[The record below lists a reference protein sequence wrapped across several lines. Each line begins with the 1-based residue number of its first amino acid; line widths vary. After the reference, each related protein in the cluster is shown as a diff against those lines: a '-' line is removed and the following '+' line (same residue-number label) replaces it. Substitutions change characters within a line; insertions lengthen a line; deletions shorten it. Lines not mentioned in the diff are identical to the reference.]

1 MPSPLQHH
9 IDERSHPAGCGLLSV
24 PLGWLAQKL
33 PTYPITNYQILRY
46 DKALKLLDK
55 KTAQALFTTLVFVLA
70 LMFAYAAWRVLF
82 AFLFAIFFAY
92 LVEAPVGRLQR
103 ILRGSRNAAIT
114 VVYLI
119 FIAGLVLVM
128 ALAAPPVIQEAQ
140 TLLQKSPQLA
150 EQISG
155 GQITRQ
161 VATQH
166 GWSEETQERIQSFL
180 MNHRGEIISAVQ
192 NLVFRAAR
200 TLQGMWWLLLVPI
213 LAIFF
218 LKDGRKFGD
227 IIINSVED
235 IDNRQIVSATV
246 EQMNSM
252 LGDFLR
258 AQLLLA
264 ALAMVVIT
272 IVLSASRVPYA
283 VAIGPAAGA
292 LEFIPVIGPF
302 LGIVLVLGV
311 AFLTGYNHL
320 FWILVF
326 LLVWRGL
333 QDYVNSPRILGDKLK
348 LHPLAVLFGVLA
360 GGEVAGVIGVF
371 LSIPVLATL
380 RILWHTWQLYR
391 RSPAKRLEFRHT
403 DVAR

>member
-1 MPSPLQHH
+1 M
-9 IDERSHPAGCGLLSV
+9 
-24 PLGWLAQKL
+24 GWKL
-33 PTYPITNYQILRY
+33 PNYQILRY

-55 KTAQALFTTLVFVLA
+55 KTAQALFTTLVFVLV
-70 LMFAYAAWRVLF
+70 LMFAYAAWRVLI

-103 ILRGSRNAAIT
+103 LLRGSRTAAIT

-128 ALAAPPVIQEAQ
+128 ARAAPPVIQEAQ

-166 GWSEETQERIQSFL
+166 GWSEETQARIQSFL
-180 MNHRGEIISAVQ
+180 MNHRGEIVSFIQ

-200 TLQGMWWLLLVPI
+200 TLQGMWWLFLVPI

-235 IDNRQIVSATV
+235 INNRQIVSATV

-272 IVLSASRVPYA
+272 IVLSVSRVPYA

-302 LGIVLVLGV
+302 LGIVLVLGI

-320 FWILVF
+320 FWILIF

-391 RSPAKRLEFRHT
+391 RSPTKRLEFTHT
-403 DVAR
+403 DVLR

>member
-1 MPSPLQHH
+1 M
-9 IDERSHPAGCGLLSV
+9 
-24 PLGWLAQKL
+24 
-33 PTYPITNYQILRY
+33 
-46 DKALKLLDK
+46 KLLDK
-55 KTAQALFTTLVFVLA
+55 KTAQALFTTLVFVLV
-70 LMFAYAAWRVLF
+70 LLFAYAAWRVLI

-92 LVEAPVGRLQR
+92 LLEAPVGRLQR
-103 ILRGSRNAAIT
+103 LLRGSRNAAIT
-114 VVYLI
+114 VVYMI
-119 FIAGLVLVM
+119 FVASLVLVM
-128 ALAAPPVIQEAQ
+128 VLAAPPVIQEAQ
-140 TLLQKSPQLA
+140 SLLQKSPQLA

-180 MNHRGEIISAVQ
+180 MNHRGEIVSFIQ

-227 IIINSVED
+227 TVINSVED
-235 IDNRQIVSATV
+235 PHNRQIVSATL

-258 AQLLLA
+258 AQLLLS

-272 IVLSASRVPYA
+272 IVLSAARVPYA
-283 VAIGPAAGA
+283 VAVGPAAGA

-311 AFLTGYNHL
+311 AFLTGYHHL

-326 LLVWRGL
+326 LLLWRGM

-371 LSIPVLATL
+371 LSIPALATL

-391 RSPAKRLEFRHT
+391 HSPAKRLELRHT

>member
-1 MPSPLQHH
+1 M
-9 IDERSHPAGCGLLSV
+9 
-24 PLGWLAQKL
+24 GWKL
-33 PTYPITNYQILRY
+33 PNYQILRY

-55 KTAQALFTTLVFVLA
+55 KTAQALFTTLVFVLV
-70 LMFAYAAWRVLF
+70 LMFAYAAWRVLI

-103 ILRGSRNAAIT
+103 LLRGSRTAAIT

-128 ALAAPPVIQEAQ
+128 ARAAPPVIQEAQ

-166 GWSEETQERIQSFL
+166 GWSEETQARIQSFL
-180 MNHRGEIISAVQ
+180 MNHRGEIVSFIQ

-200 TLQGMWWLLLVPI
+200 TLQGMWWLFLVPI

-235 IDNRQIVSATV
+235 INNRQIVSATV

-272 IVLSASRVPYA
+272 IVLSVSRVPYA

-302 LGIVLVLGV
+302 LGIVLVLGI

-391 RSPAKRLEFRHT
+391 RSPTKQLEFTHT
-403 DVAR
+403 DVLR